1 MGQKFLCSIPSSQS
15 IVIFYTKSKPLAS
28 LSVSCWLSVHWCHD
42 IFHELNPFHPVGC
55 HRYKVP
61 VSLLH
66 QSTRSSVHLLLGF
79 QLLFFFVFL
88 PKNNLSACHL
98 VSCIYDWR
106 SSVSSPQCW
115 CLCPVFSW
123 YLYSWFSAATLCT
136 ISSSVKMPRDG
147 WCYFCW
153 MNPLPTCVS
162 VYVMNGVACGISG
175 INDKHIW
182 FSVCGRPC
190 LSNFTRAQ
198 RLVCCLT
205 LVLGYIISNIMFF
218 GIDPP
223 PDDWRIGVGPVQI
236 TRTEIAIGNSLFYLV
251 NLLYVKLWICE
262 SHACLASCLCIVP
275 TWTVHLV
282 VFYHCGMIM
291 MLLNDKLL
299 TLFDC

>member
-1 MGQKFLCSIPSSQS
+1 
-15 IVIFYTKSKPLAS
+15 
-28 LSVSCWLSVHWCHD
+28 
-42 IFHELNPFHPVGC
+42 
-55 HRYKVP
+55 
-61 VSLLH
+61 
-66 QSTRSSVHLLLGF
+66 
-79 QLLFFFVFL
+79 
-88 PKNNLSACHL
+88 
-98 VSCIYDWR
+98 
-106 SSVSSPQCW
+106 
-115 CLCPVFSW
+115 
-123 YLYSWFSAATLCT
+123 
-136 ISSSVKMPRDG
+136 
-147 WCYFCW
+147 

-251 NLLYVKLWICE
+251 NLLYVKL
-262 SHACLASCLCIVP
+262 
-275 TWTVHLV
+275 
-282 VFYHCGMIM
+282 
-291 MLLNDKLL
+291 
-299 TLFDC
+299 